1 MANLW
6 NEIILRPMLNGLI
19 ALSGILPE
27 SVEFGLAII
36 IFTLV
41 VRLALTPVTV
51 KQTKSTKALQE
62 LQPKMKDLQ
71 KKYAKNKAKLQQETM
86 KLYKEAG
93 VNPAGCMWPMLI
105 QFPVWIALYQ
115 SIMKAMATTPENLLD
130 LAQHLYSSEMIARAI
145 PVNSHFLWLDLGQP
159 DSTMIMAILVGG
171 TMWVQ
176 QKMTTA
182 PSTDSRQQS
191 TNQMMLMMMP
201 LMFGMFT
208 IMFPS
213 GLPLFWL
220 MSNLIGI
227 GTQYVVG
234 GGWGNLKRGS
244 TAATTATA
252 RAK

>member
-27 SVEFGLAII
+27 EVEFGLAII

-41 VRLALTPVTV
+41 VRLALTPVTI
-51 KQTKSTKALQE
+51 KQTKSTKSLQE
-62 LQPKMKDLQ
+62 LQPKMKELQ

-115 SIMKAMATTPENLLD
+115 SIMKALATTPENLLD
-130 LAQHLYSSEMIARAI
+130 LAQHLYSSDMIAQAI

-159 DSTMIMAILVGG
+159 DKTMILAILVGG

-182 PSTDSRQQS
+182 PSTDSRQQQ

-213 GLPLFWL
+213 GLPVFWL
-220 MSNLIGI
+220 VSNLIGI

-234 GGWGNLKRGS
+234 GGWGNLKRSNS
-244 TAATTATA
+244 TASPATA

>member
-6 NEIILRPMLNGLI
+6 NEIILRPMLNGLV

-27 SVEFGLAII
+27 QVEFGLAII

-41 VRLALTPVTV
+41 VRLALTPVTI

-62 LQPKMKDLQ
+62 LQPKMKELQ
-71 KKYAKNKAKLQQETM
+71 KKYGKNKAKLQQETM

-130 LAQHLYSSEMIARAI
+130 LAQHLYSSDMIARAI

-159 DSTMIMAILVGG
+159 DGTMIMAILVGG

-244 TAATTATA
+244 TAATPATA

>member
-19 ALSGILPE
+19 ALSGVLPE
-27 SVEFGLAII
+27 QVEFGLAII

-51 KQTKSTKALQE
+51 KQTKSTRALQE
-62 LQPKMKDLQ
+62 LQPKMKELQ
-71 KKYAKNKAKLQQETM
+71 KKYAKNKAKMQQETM

-130 LAQHLYSSEMIARAI
+130 LAQHLYSSEMIARAV

-159 DSTMIMAILVGG
+159 DGTMVMAILVGG

-182 PSTDSRQQS
+182 PSTDSKQQS

-220 MSNLIGI
+220 VSNLIGI

-234 GGWGNLKRGS
+234 GGWGNLKRS
-244 TAATTATA
+244 NTAASHATA

>member
-6 NEIILRPMLNGLI
+6 NVLILRPMLNGLI

-36 IFTLV
+36 IFTV
-41 VRLALTPVTV
+41 IVRLAMFPVV
-51 KQTKSTKALQE
+51 ARQTKSTKALQE
-62 LQPKMKDLQ
+62 LQPKMKELQ
-71 KKYAKNKAKLQQETM
+71 KKFGKNKEKLQQETM

-93 VNPAGCMWPMLI
+93 VNPVGCMWPMLI
-105 QFPVWIALYQ
+105 QFPVWIGLYQ
-115 SIMKAMATTPENLLD
+115 SITKALATSPDNLLD
-130 LAQHLYSSEMIARAI
+130 LAQHLYKSEWIMHAI

-159 DSTMIMAILVGG
+159 DKTMILAILVGG

-182 PSTDSRQQS
+182 PSLDSRQQS
-191 TNQMMLMMMP
+191 SNQMMLMMMP
-201 LMFGMFT
+201 MMFGLFC

-220 MSNLIGI
+220 VSNLIGI
-227 GTQYVVG
+227 GTQYVVV
-234 GGWGNLKRGS
+234 GGWGYLKRSNG
-244 TAATTATA
+244 TTV
-252 RAK
+252 AKPKTG

>member
-6 NEIILRPMLNGLI
+6 NVIILQPVLNGLVV
-19 ALSGILPE
+19 LSGILPE

-36 IFTLV
+36 IVTLV
-41 VRLALTPVTV
+41 VRLALTPVTI
-51 KQTKSTKALQE
+51 KQTKSTRAMQE
-62 LQPKMKDLQ
+62 MQPKMKELQ
-71 KKYAKNKAKLQQETM
+71 KKYAKNKQKLQQETM

-93 VNPAGCMWPMLI
+93 VNPVGCMWPMLV

-115 SIMKAMATTPENLLD
+115 SITKTLATTPENLLD
-130 LAQHLYSSEMIARAI
+130 LSQHLYASDLVYRAI

-182 PSTDSRQQS
+182 PAADSRQAQ

-201 LMFGMFT
+201 MMFGLFT

-213 GLPLFWL
+213 GLPVFWL
-220 MSNLIGI
+220 VSNLIGI

-234 GGWGNLKRGS
+234 GGWGYLRRGEPS
-244 TAATTATA
+244 TAV
-252 RAK
+252 AKAK